1 MRERRIPRSGDAQG
15 EECRM
20 PFIGPLK
27 GACPGLCPQKAR
39 RHSFLED
46 QAIDK
51 MTFFLTS
58 KIHSTYVKIIHMIS
72 QKSQSSHPHWGG
84 GLIGN

>member
-1 MRERRIPRSGDAQG
+1 MPFIGPIKVRECRLPRSGDTVG

-39 RHSFLED
+39 RHSFL
-46 QAIDK
+46 K
-51 MTFFLTS
+51 
-58 KIHSTYVKIIHMIS
+58 V
-72 QKSQSSHPHWGG
+72 
-84 GLIGN
+84 